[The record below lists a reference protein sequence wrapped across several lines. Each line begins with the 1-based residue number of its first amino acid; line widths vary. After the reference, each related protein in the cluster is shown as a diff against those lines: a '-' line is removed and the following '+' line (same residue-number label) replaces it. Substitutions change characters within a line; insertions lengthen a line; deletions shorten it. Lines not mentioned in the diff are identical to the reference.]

1 MRLTTLYQH
10 KWLLIR
16 LPIAFASAALSI
28 VLWSVLWPMPPMQM
42 SIATASPEG
51 AYYLHAQRYA
61 ELFAA
66 HRVKLDIKTS
76 AGSQQNLQMLRSDD
90 RLTDLA
96 FVQGGFGYLG
106 VSSETRDH
114 SQVETLSNVDVEP
127 VWLFSRQHDIE
138 SLSQLQGLRVA
149 IGPQGSGSRNVALK
163 LLDQARIS
171 TGDIKL
177 SDLTA
182 NAAVNSLRQGTVDVV
197 LLVAGAD
204 SHVVQ
209 NMLSVP
215 GIKLANLSKSAAI
228 TERNPYL
235 ESRLLP
241 HGSLDTNMPPQDIA
255 LLTTSAS
262 LLAREDLHPALKR
275 LSIAVAA
282 EVHAGSGI
290 FHRAGDFPSL
300 RRIDF
305 PTSPQTRYAMLHGP
319 SALERALPFW
329 WAQVTERILLV
340 VLPSALLALLFMRL
354 IPAYVRGILEGRI
367 NRWYGELKFIE
378 NDLRQASPSGLDFTR
393 FVSRLNSIDQAM
405 MNFAAPKDLMT
416 RSFTLHHHI
425 EFVRLRLHGLRGR

>member
-1 MRLTTLYQH
+1 
-10 KWLLIR
+10 
-16 LPIAFASAALSI
+16 
-28 VLWSVLWPMPPMQM
+28 MPPMRL
-42 SIATASPEG
+42 SIATASPDG

-61 ELFAA
+61 ELLVA
-66 HRVKLDIKTS
+66 RGVKLDIQTS
-76 AGSQQNLQMLRSDD
+76 AGSQQNLEMLRSADK
-90 RLTDLA
+90 LTDLA

-106 VSSETRDH
+106 ASSDARDR
-114 SQVETLSNVDVEP
+114 SQIETLSNVDVEP
-127 VWLFSRQHDIE
+127 VWLFSRHHDIE
-138 SLSQLQGLRVA
+138 SLNQLEGLRVA
-149 IGPQGSGSRNVALK
+149 IGPPGSGSRNVALK
-163 LLDQARIS
+163 LLDQARIP
-171 TGDIKL
+171 TAGIKL

-182 NAAVNSLRQGTVDVV
+182 NAAVNALRQGNLDVV
-197 LLVAGAD
+197 LLVAGAN

-209 NMLSVP
+209 NMLSMQ
-215 GIKLANLSKSAAI
+215 GIRLANLSKSAAI

-241 HGSLDTNMPPQDIA
+241 QGSLDTNVPPRDIA

-262 LLAREDLHPALKR
+262 LLAREDLHPALKK
-275 LSIAVAA
+275 LAIALAA

-305 PTSPQTRYAMLHGP
+305 PTTPQTRYAMLHGP

-329 WAQVTERILLV
+329 WAQVTERVLLIA
-340 VLPSALLALLFMRL
+340 LPCTVLALLLMAL
-354 IPAYVRGILEGRI
+354 IPAYVRKILESRI

-393 FVSRLNSIDQAM
+393 FVSRLNSIDHAM
-405 MNFAAPKDLMT
+405 MNFAAPKDLLT
-416 RSFTLHHHI
+416 RAFTLHHHI